1 MQHTKI
7 WWCLAILFPQYVYG
21 VGTDIELEPCFP
33 AIKNEPCIIT
43 CRIPN
48 FTVHMEFKCNGS
60 SRGYCTVFG
69 CSRDIF
75 KEEENTFRLQ
85 IHFLSY
91 TKDSCE
97 WTCTYGSSSSA
108 SVYLPIFSG
117 FTGGLGLTSQ
127 KDSNG
132 VKLTATAN
140 CLYPYYPS
148 VDVMYSYQIGWQYK
162 ILHQQVDIL
171 QTSTGNCSSDIEK
184 TITAI
189 FYVSGHSSE
198 LKGRNVFFRIQFLQ
212 YVNGTPFFS
221 DAVGPFFFE
230 EDEMLEPNSEYKF
243 IFYGVSAVLCISIV
257 VNGCTITWIL
267 RQRLR
272 KRQLT
277 RGSKSDESPNNDPT
291 PHTGIYDIPEDNAGY
306 QELSHVTGRSHYDQL
321 QRPN

>member
-7 WWCLAILFPQYVYG
+7 WWCFAILFPKYVYG
-21 VGTDIELEPCFP
+21 VGTDIEIEPCFP
-33 AIKNEPCIIT
+33 AIKNEPCVIT
-43 CRIPN
+43 CRTSN
-48 FTVHMEFKCNGS
+48 FTDFMEFKCNGYS
-60 SRGYCTVFG
+60 IGACIGSVYCTYFSSQEG
-69 CSRDIF
+69 
-75 KEEENTFRLQ
+75 NTFRLL
-85 IHFLSY
+85 IPSISFTEH
-91 TKDSCE
+91 SCG
-97 WTCTYGSSSSA
+97 WTCTNGSIFSA
-108 SVYLPIFSG
+108 SVYLIIFSG

-132 VKLTATAN
+132 VKLTATAD
-140 CLYPYYPS
+140 CLFPYYPS
-148 VDVMYSYQIGWQYK
+148 VDVMYSYQIGRQYK
-162 ILHQQVDIL
+162 ILHQQIDIR

-189 FYVSGHSSE
+189 SSVFGRSSE
-198 LKGRNVFFRIQFLQ
+198 LKGRNVFFRFQFLQ

-221 DAVGPFFFE
+221 NEVGPFFFE
-230 EDEMLEPNSEYKF
+230 EDETLEPNSEYKF
-243 IFYGVSAVLCISIV
+243 ILYGVSAVLCISIV

-277 RGSKSDESPNNDPT
+277 RGSKSDDSPNNDPT
-291 PHTGIYDIPEDNAGY
+291 PHTGIYDIPDDNAGY